1 MRESIATRL
10 SIDRLFHGARQ
21 TQALHALSQ
30 LLLSWSLPGSSES
43 RHPKRID
50 QNQDQRSAEKR
61 RGAARN
67 VLSLSLSRFFPL
79 FALLAR
85 PRKASKPQKPPK
97 KRKTKNSPAPRSA
110 LSSPSRATRSP
121 CTTRG
126 RSRMAPSSTRRSTG
140 EKGRKKERE
149 GERGGERERRKACVH
164 FLGFLSLI
172 FLYLSHS
179 LFTKNQTKRRRNSGD
194 PFVFTLG
201 AGQVIKGKKK
211 KREED

>member
-140 EKGRKKERE
+140 EKGREKERE

-164 FLGFLSLI
+164 FFWVS
-172 FLYLSHS
+172 LSHFSVSFS
-179 LFTKNQTKRRRNSGD
+179 LAFHKKTNKTPEKQRRPLCFHPRSRPGHQ
-194 PFVFTLG
+194 G
-201 AGQVIKGKKK
+201 
-211 KREED
+211 

>member
-1 MRESIATRL
+1 M
-10 SIDRLFHGARQ
+10 
-21 TQALHALSQ
+21 
-30 LLLSWSLPGSSES
+30 
-43 RHPKRID
+43 
-50 QNQDQRSAEKR
+50 
-61 RGAARN
+61 
-67 VLSLSLSRFFPL
+67 LSLSLSRFFPL

-149 GERGGERERRKACVH
+149 GERGGRERGRLKERAEEFSTERAKKPARLLTCSLLFFSFFSPPSLSFSPSLSSILFHSTPRIGWDAGLNSMCVGEKRK
-164 FLGFLSLI
+164 LKIPSDMG
-172 FLYLSHS
+172 Y
-179 LFTKNQTKRRRNSGD
+179 G
-194 PFVFTLG
+194 
-201 AGQVIKGKKK
+201 
-211 KREED
+211 